1 MRKRDHGASLARFF
15 AAAEE
20 LVSRHAHLRGRSDE
34 GADKVVVVSVPS
46 ARPQRGRAEAP
57 HAH

>member
-1 MRKRDHGASLARFF
+1 MRKRDHGASLARFL

-20 LVSRHAHLRGRSDE
+20 LVSRHARLRGRSDE
-34 GADKVVVVSVPS
+34 GADKVVVSVPS